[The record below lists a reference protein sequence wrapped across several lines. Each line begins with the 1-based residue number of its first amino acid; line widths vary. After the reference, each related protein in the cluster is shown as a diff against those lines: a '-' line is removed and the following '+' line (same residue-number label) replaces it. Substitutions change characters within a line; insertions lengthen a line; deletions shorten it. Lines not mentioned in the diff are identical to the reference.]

1 MGLLAQLITSA
12 IIMLHFL
19 LYRDYR
25 LSIRFRGLN
34 LDLDRARQLIPCLAS
49 HGLPIIPRRYP
60 LFWPSYALQFSFL
73 LSFLTT
79 AGQPARHRIHRF
91 RDPAPARGLV
101 VCSEASSPQSLFR
114 YNVHRLNHSIIPV
127 TRSDSFDSC
136 LSNVNLQ

>member
-101 VCSEASSPQSLFR
+101 VCSEASRYVHSCRGTVVHACANTMLSMTSQS
-114 YNVHRLNHSIIPV
+114 SIIIP
-127 TRSDSFDSC
+127 
-136 LSNVNLQ
+136 L